1 MSTLKLD
8 IVTAESQVFAEDVNM
23 ILAEGLE
30 GQMAILPKHAPLITM
45 LKPGEL
51 LIRNKD
57 NDEIYM
63 AISGGFMEVRPDKI
77 VILADACERCE
88 EIDIERAEQA
98 KQRAE
103 ERLKS
108 ITPELNQARAEAALR
123 RSVARLRVAEKRRKR
138 SSGFRPAS

>member
-8 IVTAESQVFAEDVNM
+8 IVTAESQVFSEDVNM

-63 AISGGFMEVRPDKI
+63 AVSGGFMEVRPDKI

-108 ITPELNQARAEAALR
+108 ITPELNHARAEAALR
-123 RSVARLRVAEKRRKR
+123 RSVARLLVAEKRRKR
-138 SSGFRPAS
+138 NTGFRPAS

>member
-1 MSTLKLD
+1 MATLKLD
-8 IVTAESQVFAEDVNM
+8 IVTAESQVFAEEVNM

-63 AISGGFMEVRPDKI
+63 SISGGFMEVRPDKVI
-77 VILADACERCE
+77 ILADACERCD
-88 EIDIERAEQA
+88 EIDIERAEHA
-98 KQRAE
+98 KRRAE
-103 ERLKS
+103 ERLRGL
-108 ITPELNQARAEAALR
+108 TPEINQARAEAALR
-123 RSVARLRVAEKRRKR
+123 RSIARLRVVEKRRKK
-138 SSGFRPAS
+138 SSGF

>member
-1 MSTLKLD
+1 MATIKLD

-23 ILAEGLE
+23 ILAEGIE

-63 AISGGFMEVRPDKI
+63 ALSGGFMEVRPDKI
-77 VILADACERCE
+77 IILADACERSE

-98 KQRAE
+98 KRRAE

-123 RSVARLRVAEKRRKR
+123 RSIARLLVAEKRRKKA
-138 SSGFRPAS
+138 SGFRQ

>member
-1 MSTLKLD
+1 MATIKLD
-8 IVTAESQVFAEDVNM
+8 IVTAESQVFAEEVNM

-63 AISGGFMEVRPDKI
+63 AISGGFMEVRPDKVI
-77 VILADACERCE
+77 VLADACERSE
-88 EIDIERAEQA
+88 EIDTARAEEA
-98 KQRAE
+98 KRRAE
-103 ERLKS
+103 ERLKTL
-108 ITPELNQARAEAALR
+108 TPETDQARAEAALR
-123 RSVARLRVAEKRRKR
+123 RSIARLRVAEKRRKKATGLR
-138 SSGFRPAS
+138 